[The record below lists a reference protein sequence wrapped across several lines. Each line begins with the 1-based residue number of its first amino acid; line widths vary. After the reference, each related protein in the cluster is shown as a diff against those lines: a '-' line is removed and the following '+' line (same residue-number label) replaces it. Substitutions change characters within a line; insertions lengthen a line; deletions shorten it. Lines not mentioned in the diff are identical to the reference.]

1 MYQNFKVIVSFCKVI
16 VKINLSTNNPYQS
29 MFDFCE
35 TSFNVFDKEFEISSR
50 NKLRS
55 KKNYKAPF
63 PLSDTLT
70 FDLFRNLV

>member
-1 MYQNFKVIVSFCKVI
+1 
-16 VKINLSTNNPYQS
+16 

-35 TSFNVFDKEFEISSR
+35 TSFNVFDKEFEISAR

>member
-1 MYQNFKVIVSFCKVI
+1 M
-16 VKINLSTNNPYQS
+16 NNSYQS